1 MSLFGPNEAGPDP
14 KPADDRTVR
23 LQLLI
28 TVKAAPNPSEKYGE
42 TVCVAG
48 LRTDVLRPT
57 WVRLYPINFRHLDS
71 DEAFK
76 KYDIVSIDAK
86 PARQD
91 QRHEHFDSKE
101 ALAIVALERYG
112 DGRRLEDL
120 TDSSVPPVQRLRS
133 HFEFLRDEVVRYEY
147 HRGCLYGNFGTE
159 IVDHRDA
166 IRDAVRHSL
175 DKWASLIATTL
186 VEAQRAGTVRADVDP
201 EVTAGF
207 LVNAWEGTLIRAR
220 TDRSPAAFD
229 AFFSVF
235 DTLLAPV

>member
-1 MSLFGPNEAGPDP
+1 MARKSTREEIVTAALDRFHARGYNAAGVNDITQAAGVP
-14 KPADDRTVR
+14 KGSFY
-23 LQLLI
+23 
-28 TVKAAPNPSEKYGE
+28 N
-42 TVCVAG
+42 
-48 LRTDVLRPT
+48 
-57 WVRLYPINFRHLDS
+57 
-71 DEAFK
+71 
-76 KYDIVSIDAK
+76 
-86 PARQD
+86 
-91 QRHEHFDSKE
+91 HFDSKE

-112 DGRRLEDL
+112 AGRRLEDL
-120 TDSSVPPVQRLRS
+120 ADSSVPPLQRLRA

-166 IRDAVRHSL
+166 IRNAVRDSL

-186 VEAQRAGTVRADVDP
+186 VEAQRAGTIRADVDP

-229 AFFSVF
+229 AFFSMF
-235 DTLLAPV
+235 DTLLAPA

>member
-1 MSLFGPNEAGPDP
+1 MARKSTREEIVTAALDRFHARGYNAAGVNDITQAAGVP
-14 KPADDRTVR
+14 KGSFY
-23 LQLLI
+23 
-28 TVKAAPNPSEKYGE
+28 N
-42 TVCVAG
+42 
-48 LRTDVLRPT
+48 
-57 WVRLYPINFRHLDS
+57 
-71 DEAFK
+71 
-76 KYDIVSIDAK
+76 
-86 PARQD
+86 
-91 QRHEHFDSKE
+91 HFDSKE

-186 VEAQRAGTVRADVDP
+186 VEAQRAGTIRADVDP

>member
-1 MSLFGPNEAGPDP
+1 MARKSTREEIVTAALDRFHARGYNAAGVNDITQAAGVP
-14 KPADDRTVR
+14 KGSFY
-23 LQLLI
+23 
-28 TVKAAPNPSEKYGE
+28 N
-42 TVCVAG
+42 
-48 LRTDVLRPT
+48 
-57 WVRLYPINFRHLDS
+57 
-71 DEAFK
+71 
-76 KYDIVSIDAK
+76 
-86 PARQD
+86 
-91 QRHEHFDSKE
+91 HFDSKE
-101 ALAIVALERYG
+101 ALAIVALDRYG

-175 DKWASLIATTL
+175 DKWAGLIATTL
-186 VEAQRAGTVRADVDP
+186 VEAQRAGTVRTDVDP

>member
-1 MSLFGPNEAGPDP
+1 MTGRLTRVNESWITAPRAWCSG
-14 KPADDRTVR
+14 DDRSYLHRRWYDLARKSMREEIVTAALERFHARGYNAAGVND
-23 LQLLI
+23 I
-28 TVKAAPNPSEKYGE
+28 TQAAGVPKGSFYN
-42 TVCVAG
+42 
-48 LRTDVLRPT
+48 
-57 WVRLYPINFRHLDS
+57 
-71 DEAFK
+71 
-76 KYDIVSIDAK
+76 
-86 PARQD
+86 
-91 QRHEHFDSKE
+91 HFDSKE

-112 DGRRLEDL
+112 AGRRLEDL
-120 TDSSVPPVQRLRS
+120 TDSSVPPVQRLRA
-133 HFEFLRDEVVRYEY
+133 HFEFLRDEVVRHGYN
-147 HRGCLYGNFGTE
+147 RGCLYGNFGTE

-175 DKWASLIATTL
+175 DTWVDLVATTL
-186 VEAQRAGTVRADVDP
+186 TEAQRAGTVRTDLDP

>member
-1 MSLFGPNEAGPDP
+1 LARKSTRDEIVTAALDRFHARGYNAAGVNDITQAAGVP
-14 KPADDRTVR
+14 KGSFY
-23 LQLLI
+23 
-28 TVKAAPNPSEKYGE
+28 N
-42 TVCVAG
+42 
-48 LRTDVLRPT
+48 
-57 WVRLYPINFRHLDS
+57 
-71 DEAFK
+71 
-76 KYDIVSIDAK
+76 
-86 PARQD
+86 
-91 QRHEHFDSKE
+91 HFDSKE

-147 HRGCLYGNFGTE
+147 HRGCLYGNFGNE

-186 VEAQRAGTVRADVDP
+186 VAAQRAGTIRADVDP

-229 AFFSVF
+229 AFFSMF

>member
-1 MSLFGPNEAGPDP
+1 MARKSTREEIVTAALDRFHARGYNAAGVNDITQAAGVP
-14 KPADDRTVR
+14 KGSFY
-23 LQLLI
+23 
-28 TVKAAPNPSEKYGE
+28 N
-42 TVCVAG
+42 
-48 LRTDVLRPT
+48 
-57 WVRLYPINFRHLDS
+57 
-71 DEAFK
+71 
-76 KYDIVSIDAK
+76 
-86 PARQD
+86 
-91 QRHEHFDSKE
+91 HFDSKE

-133 HFEFLRDEVVRYEY
+133 HFEFLRDEVVRYDY

-186 VEAQRAGTVRADVDP
+186 VEAQRAGTIRADVDP

-229 AFFSVF
+229 AFFSMF